1 MTLSF
6 PSFDTLSHTP
16 RLRSLS
22 TSLAPGTVGYFYHHE
37 VALVGSPFR
46 IAAAK
51 TMFEKDCLRAPM
63 ALSAFDPA
71 ALGAFMGQTPAP
83 APPVPAPV
91 AAAAVPAPAPAPVA
105 SALGAWGK
113 EAPWARAPP
122 PTLQSLGDK
131 KGSAPAA
138 AALPADDD
146 DESLELAPA
155 AGTAA
160 AARPLNLSSDDD
172 DDDDEEEDDD
182 DSDDDDDSGDRD
194 HAKGKT
200 KVLGSGGGGASQP
213 YTLER
218 FEDSGH
224 YLLVVNCPMDR
235 AGLVIGYKGST
246 IRTIGAK
253 AHARVT
259 VSDVKVAAPF
269 HALFPALL
277 LPSRLPSVSSALP
290 PHLPP
295 AITAI
300 RW

>member
-1 MTLSF
+1 
-6 PSFDTLSHTP
+6 
-16 RLRSLS
+16 
-22 TSLAPGTVGYFYHHE
+22 
-37 VALVGSPFR
+37 
-46 IAAAK
+46 
-51 TMFEKDCLRAPM
+51 MFEKDCLRAPM

-83 APPVPAPV
+83 APPVPAPA
-91 AAAAVPAPAPAPVA
+91 AAAAVPAPAPAPAPVA
-105 SALGAWGK
+105 SAMGAWGK

-155 AGTAA
+155 AGGAAAA
-160 AARPLNLSSDDD
+160 AARPLNLSSDDE
-172 DDDDEEEDDD
+172 DDDEEEDDD
-182 DSDDDDDSGDRD
+182 GSDDDDDDDSGDRD

-259 VSDVKVAAPF
+259 VSDVKVAAPLQ
-269 HALFPALL
+269 APFPALRVHLSL
-277 LPSRLPSVSSALP
+277 LSLDSHPS
-290 PHLPP
+290 H
-295 AITAI
+295 
-300 RW
+300 